1 MKIFEYK
8 DYKIVAE
15 SWETYNS
22 WGHKATLFKGDY
34 ELTKS
39 RIRYLNRTWECYQ
52 YQSVILDAIYEAIK
66 RRQSRLIADYKLT
79 TGAIRT
85 TKSTKEKLF
94 KNDIDIIEL
103 EELYNH
109 FKERNA

>member
-8 DYKIVAE
+8 NYKIVAE
-15 SWETYNS
+15 SWETSRS
-22 WGHKATLFKGDY
+22 WGHNATLFKDND
-34 ELTKS
+34 ELTHS

-66 RRQSRLIADYKLT
+66 RRQSRLVYDYKLQ
-79 TGAIRT
+79 ANVVRM
-85 TKSTKEKLF
+85 TKRRKELLYQD
-94 KNDIDIIEL
+94 DIELQEL

-109 FKERNA
+109 FKERNY

>member
-22 WGHKATLFKGDY
+22 WGHKATLFKGDC
-34 ELTKS
+34 ELTHS

-52 YQSVILDAIYEAIK
+52 YQSVILDAIYDAIK
-66 RRQSRLIADYKLT
+66 LRQTRLVDDYKLQ
-79 TGAIRT
+79 ANVMRM
-85 TKSTKEKLF
+85 TKNRKENLYKDDTELQ
-94 KNDIDIIEL
+94 EL

-109 FKERNA
+109 FKESRF

>member
-8 DYKIVAE
+8 NYKIVAE
-15 SWETYNS
+15 SWETSRS
-22 WGHKATLFKGDY
+22 WGHNATLFKDDY
-34 ELTKS
+34 ELTHS

-66 RRQSRLIADYKLT
+66 RRQSRLVYDYKLQ
-79 TGAIRT
+79 ANVIRM
-85 TKSTKEKLF
+85 TKRRKENLYKDDSELQ
-94 KNDIDIIEL
+94 EL

-109 FKERNA
+109 FKERNC

>member
-22 WGHKATLFKGDY
+22 WGHKATLFKDDY
-34 ELTKS
+34 ELTHS

-52 YQSVILDAIYEAIK
+52 YQSVILDAIYEAMK
-66 RRQSRLIADYKLT
+66 RRQTRLVDDYKSQ
-79 TGAIRT
+79 ANVMRM
-85 TKSTKEKLF
+85 TKRRKELLYQ
-94 KNDIDIIEL
+94 DDVELQEL